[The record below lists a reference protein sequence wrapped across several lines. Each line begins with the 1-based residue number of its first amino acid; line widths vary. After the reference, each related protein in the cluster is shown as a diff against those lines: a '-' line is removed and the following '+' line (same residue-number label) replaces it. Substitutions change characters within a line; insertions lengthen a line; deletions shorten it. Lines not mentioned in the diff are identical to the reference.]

1 MNAIR
6 TKQKGL
12 CKENHGLVIYLKL
25 HQHINKVRAEAELGD
40 AIWLEIQK
48 PFDKNFNDFTIRIAG
63 N

>member
-40 AIWLEIQK
+40 AI
-48 PFDKNFNDFTIRIAG
+48 
-63 N
+63 